1 MKLNKKLFV
10 CGTCLLMLCGMISTT
25 YAANVVNGTSWQK
38 VTVVDI
44 PRGGGVKY
52 NMSYGSKKATS
63 ETYASFKKIKLDA
76 LLGNYGVLVDSSKKR
91 VSNIVGLHNT
101 STWSNEYGISKGTTY
116 YSGALSHG
124 LEPSNTCDA
133 TYYFSADALD

>member
-10 CGTCLLMLCGMISTT
+10 CGTCFLMLCGMISTT

-38 VTVVDI
+38 VTVVDV

-63 ETYASFKKIKLDA
+63 EPFGSFKKIKLDA
-76 LLGNYGVLVDSSKKR
+76 LLGNYGVLITSAKKQ
-91 VSNIVGLHNT
+91 VSNHVGLHS
-101 STWSNEYGISKGTTY
+101 STTWACSYGVSKGTTY
-116 YSGALSHG
+116 YSGALSHS

-133 TYYFSADALD
+133 TYNFSADPLD